1 MKIKIVNKQKK
12 QTENRIPY
20 RAIVIGTLIW
30 GVIFSTTTSGTLWL
44 VAPMVAVYLLMAL
57 TPLDT
62 LYEWLERRI
71 KKMGMGNN
79 PLAKRLYKRV
89 HIVPLHLYSETSNE
103 EAAHSEDWQDK
114 AQAEAKSS
122 QKSAA

>member
-20 RAIVIGTLIW
+20 RAIAIGVLIW

-57 TPLDT
+57 TPLDS

-71 KKMGMGNN
+71 KKTGMGNN

-89 HIVPLHLYSETSNE
+89 HIVPLHLYSETRPE
-103 EAAHSEDWQDK
+103 EGAHSKDRQKKE
-114 AQAEAKSS
+114 QAEAKSS

>member
-20 RAIVIGTLIW
+20 RAIAIGVLIW
-30 GVIFSTTTSGTLWL
+30 GVIFSTTTNGILWL
-44 VAPMVAVYLLMAL
+44 VVPMVAVYLLMAL
-57 TPLDT
+57 SPLDT

-71 KKMGMGNN
+71 KKTGIG
-79 PLAKRLYKRV
+79 AKLLHKRV
-89 HIVPLHLYSETSNE
+89 RIVPLHLYSKTRSE
-103 EAAHSEDWQDK
+103 EAAHSENRQK
-114 AQAEAKSS
+114 KGQAAAKPS